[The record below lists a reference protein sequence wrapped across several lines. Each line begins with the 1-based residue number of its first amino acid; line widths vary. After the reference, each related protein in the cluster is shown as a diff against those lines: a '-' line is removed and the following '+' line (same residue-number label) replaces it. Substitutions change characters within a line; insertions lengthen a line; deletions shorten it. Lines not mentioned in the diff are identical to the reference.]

1 MQGPQL
7 ALSNQSQALAA
18 EAEGDRNLGVLTVE
32 GKSGEDRLLCS
43 LGQPAEG
50 WKTVAAVVDSGAE
63 ETVAPPGLMPGRVM
77 ESPMQRA
84 GGRYRAANG
93 ARIPNLGQQMVAFRT
108 SEGRGCSL
116 RFQVVGA
123 ERPLISVSQL
133 AKTGHRVEFGAS
145 DGAIVHVQTGRRI
158 KLQKVGGVYLLK
170 MQVRDG
176 ARALAHR
183 GSAGFS
189 RPGQ

>member
-63 ETVAPPGLMPGRVM
+63 ETVTVTSSRSLSQNQRHKCGL
-77 ESPMQRA
+77 
-84 GGRYRAANG
+84 
-93 ARIPNLGQQMVAFRT
+93 
-108 SEGRGCSL
+108 
-116 RFQVVGA
+116 
-123 ERPLISVSQL
+123 
-133 AKTGHRVEFGAS
+133 
-145 DGAIVHVQTGRRI
+145 
-158 KLQKVGGVYLLK
+158 
-170 MQVRDG
+170 
-176 ARALAHR
+176 
-183 GSAGFS
+183 
-189 RPGQ
+189 